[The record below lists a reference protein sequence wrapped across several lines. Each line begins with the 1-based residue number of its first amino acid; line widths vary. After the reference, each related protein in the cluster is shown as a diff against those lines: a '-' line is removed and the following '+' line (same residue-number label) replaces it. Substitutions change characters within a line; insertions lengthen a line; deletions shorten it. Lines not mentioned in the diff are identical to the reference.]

1 MYTKYNIC
9 HYKIWKILNSKPCVP
24 EGFKE
29 MTVAPLFSH
38 MGETQKPRSLGCLV
52 QDGLVSRVFSIH
64 LCDCTYV
71 NTRSSI
77 LHLLISGSR
86 DAKARPNSEEYAC
99 FSSLYTSHKKLWIL
113 KIDRTFQ
120 NQSDSITNLIQELVL
135 QQLIRLSGR
144 HFTYVHVLCFARVLV
159 YNPIMNHFIIQ

>member
-1 MYTKYNIC
+1 MYTNYNIC
-9 HYKIWKILNSKPCVP
+9 HYKIWKMLNSKPCVP

-38 MGETQKPRSLGCLV
+38 MGEAQKPRSLGCLV

-64 LCDCTYV
+64 VCDCTYV
-71 NTRSSI
+71 NTWSSI

-99 FSSLYTSHKKLWIL
+99 FSSLNTSHKKLWIL
-113 KIDRTFQ
+113 KIDRAFQ
-120 NQSDSITNLIQELVL
+120 NQSQYN
-135 QQLIRLSGR
+135 QLNIGTC
-144 HFTYVHVLCFARVLV
+144 FTIANQIIWQTFYLCSRSLFCKGFSL
-159 YNPIMNHFIIQ
+159 